1 VTYAAVSEFHCES
14 KQFNKHGTLRRF
26 RPYDMMPC
34 NMIEYEH
41 EYVMG
46 LRPTWSQCTQ
56 AFFSMTEV
64 FYHFGRTSSL
74 HPKGR

>member
-1 VTYAAVSEFHCES
+1 MNISNLINMGHLEEFC
-14 KQFNKHGTLRRF
+14 
-26 RPYDMMPC
+26 PYGMMPC
-34 NMIEYEH
+34 NMIEHEH

-46 LRPTWSQCTQ
+46 LWPTRSQCTY

-64 FYHFGRTSSL
+64 FDHFGRTSSL